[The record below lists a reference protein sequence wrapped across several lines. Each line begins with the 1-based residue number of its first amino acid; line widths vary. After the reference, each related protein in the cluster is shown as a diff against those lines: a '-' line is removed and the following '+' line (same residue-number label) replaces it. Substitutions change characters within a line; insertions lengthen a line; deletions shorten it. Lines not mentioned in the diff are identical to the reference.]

1 MGYAQ
6 KGEGDYGD
14 VSLVP
19 LGSKESHAPP
29 IRWLRAKSLY
39 SIMIE
44 YKMSEM
50 KSVGGNGLQLAD
62 IIAWTINRMD
72 KIDIKNTIYPLHI
85 ERGK

>member
-6 KGEGDYGD
+6 KGESDYGD
-14 VSLVP
+14 VSPVP

-50 KSVGGNGLQLAD
+50 KV
-62 IIAWTINRMD
+62 
-72 KIDIKNTIYPLHI
+72 
-85 ERGK
+85 